1 MSDGGDTVGVPLVF
15 AVTPNNEGQI
25 KNLGENSPRKE
36 TTLKENTE
44 SPLTI

>member
-1 MSDGGDTVGVPLVF
+1 MGGGDPVAVPLVF
-15 AVTPNNEGQI
+15 AVIPNNEGQI
-25 KNLGENSPRKE
+25 KNLGENSPGKE